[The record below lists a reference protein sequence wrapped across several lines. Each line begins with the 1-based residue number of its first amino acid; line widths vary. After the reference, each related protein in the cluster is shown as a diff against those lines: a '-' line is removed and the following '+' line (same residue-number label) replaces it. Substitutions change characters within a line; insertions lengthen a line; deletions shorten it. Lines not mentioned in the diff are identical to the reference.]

1 MQKIIEST
9 SCVDTLATALH
20 QLCCKRFM
28 LVCGQSVQH
37 SPLFPRLQHMGITF
51 VLFDQ
56 FRSNPLYEEVCKGVE
71 IFRREKC
78 EAVVAIGGGSAMDVA
93 KCIKL
98 YSPQQPSD
106 NYLALPLEDS
116 RIPLL
121 AIPTTAGTGSES
133 TQYAVIYKDGAK
145 QSVHHATI
153 LPDYAILD
161 ASLLQS
167 LPSYQKRCTLLDAL
181 CQAIESWWSVN
192 STPQSQELSLRAV
205 QGILSSYEGYLDGNP
220 ADAVLIL
227 RAANLAGQ
235 AIAYTQTTAPHA
247 MSYKLTSLFGIP
259 HGHAVALSLPEVWD
273 YMYRQVPAPE
283 HPLHATFLS
292 IAHAL
297 GGDTIE
303 EGIARF
309 RRLLLQLDIQAP
321 RLEFPSQL
329 DLLAASVNTT
339 RLKNNPIPLSYSTLH
354 QLYKQ
359 LFRA

>member
-9 SCVDTLATALH
+9 SCVDTLATALLE
-20 QLCCKRFM
+20 LCCKRFM
-28 LVCGQSVQH
+28 LVCGKSIQQ
-37 SPLFPRLQHMGITF
+37 SPLFSDIQKLDIPF
-51 VLFDQ
+51 FLFDE
-56 FRSNPLYEEVCKGVE
+56 FKSNPLYEDVLKGVE

-78 EAVVAIGGGSAMDVA
+78 EAIVAIGGGSAMDVA

-106 NYLALPLEDS
+106 NYLTLSLKDS
-116 RIPLL
+116 SIPLL

-167 LPSYQKRCTLLDAL
+167 LPLYQKKCTLLDAL

-192 STPQSQELSLRAV
+192 STPQSQTLSLQAI
-205 QGILSSYEGYLDGNP
+205 QGILSSYQGYLDGNQD
-220 ADAVLIL
+220 DAVLIL
-227 RAANLAGQ
+227 RAANQAGQ
-235 AIAYTQTTAPHA
+235 AIAFTQTTAPHA

-259 HGHAVALSLPEVWD
+259 HGHAVAISLPEVWD
-273 YMYRQVPAPE
+273 YMYQQVPSSE
-283 HPLHATFLS
+283 HPLHTCFLS
-292 IAHAL
+292 IAQAL
-297 GGDTIE
+297 GEETIDA
-303 EGIARF
+303 GIRRF
-309 RRLLLQLDIQAP
+309 RQMLLDLDIQAP
-321 RLEFPSQL
+321 QLESLSQL
-329 DLLAASVNTT
+329 DILAASVNTT
-339 RLKNNPIPLSYSTLH
+339 RLKNNPIPLSYSTLY

-359 LFRA
+359 LFLA